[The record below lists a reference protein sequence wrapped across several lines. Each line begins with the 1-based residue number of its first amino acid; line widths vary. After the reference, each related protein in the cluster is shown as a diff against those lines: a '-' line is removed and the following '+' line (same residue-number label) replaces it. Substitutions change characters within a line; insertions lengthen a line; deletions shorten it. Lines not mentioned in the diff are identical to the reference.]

1 MLRIRSQEFDGSERL
16 ANAVGHN
23 LYHPQIDNEP
33 ENQPNDQE
41 ENISEN
47 HDSVEDS
54 EDEEIPTEDSHCN
67 PMADKIEQRVALG
80 DKVAIRFN
88 AASR

>member
-1 MLRIRSQEFDGSERL
+1 MHD
-16 ANAVGHN
+16 
-23 LYHPQIDNEP
+23 YHEQL
-33 ENQPNDQE
+33 PNVQE

-47 HDSVEDS
+47 KDSDQDS

-67 PMADKIEQRVALG
+67 PIADNHEQRVAIG